1 MTNYYANMP
10 GDLEKAWQAK
20 EQRCSKTYVAVERN
34 KIAWRPRVK
43 GLAMIWPATF
53 FNSAW
58 MCRNTFSRSQA
69 RRKEEG

>member
-1 MTNYYANMP
+1 MIIQT
-10 GDLEKAWQAK
+10 AWRSSKGLAVL

-34 KIAWRPRVK
+34 KIAWRPRVE

-58 MCRNTFSRSQA
+58 I
-69 RRKEEG
+69 